1 MPFADPL
8 PDRPRIAIV
17 GAGAVGCY
25 YGGRLAEHGHD
36 VHFLMRSDYDAVMRD
51 GLHISSPLGDAHLR
65 VQAHRSAQDIG
76 ACDLVIIALKAT
88 SNSALLDVLPPLM
101 HAGTLLLTLQN
112 GLGNEEFLAQH
123 FGADRVLGGLCFVCI
138 NRTAPGQILHIA
150 QGRISLGEHTR
161 SPLPRTRQIAETF
174 QASKIDCV
182 IEPSLAAARWKKL
195 VWNIPFN
202 GLSIAAGGIDTAA
215 GGIDTA
221 AGGIDTAAILADP
234 GLEQRVRDLMHEII
248 STARALGH
256 DVSYDLIHDMIE
268 RTRTMSGYRPS
279 SLIDF
284 DEGREVELDPIWGA
298 PVRQAESVGLA
309 MPRVNQL
316 LSELRSRIQ
325 SRDSRTA

>member
-1 MPFADPL
+1 MSLADPL

-51 GLHISSPLGDAHLR
+51 GLHISSPLGDAHLQ

-76 ACDLVIIALKAT
+76 PCDLVIIALKAT
-88 SNSALLDVLPPLM
+88 SNPVLLEVLPPLM
-101 HAGTLLLTLQN
+101 HDKTLLLTFQN
-112 GLGNEEFLAQH
+112 GLGNEEFLAEH
-123 FGADRVLGGLCFVCI
+123 FGVDRVLGGLCFVCI
-138 NRTAPGQILHIA
+138 NRTAPGRILHIA
-150 QGRISLGEHTR
+150 QGRINLGEHTR
-161 SPLPRTRQIAETF
+161 SPLPRTHGIAEAF

-215 GGIDTA
+215 
-221 AGGIDTAAILADP
+221 ILADP
-234 GLEQRVRDLMHEII
+234 ALEQRVRDLMHEII
-248 STARALGH
+248 TTARALGH
-256 DVSYDLIHDMIE
+256 EVSFDLIHDMIE

-284 DEGREVELDPIWGA
+284 DEGREVELEPIWGA
-298 PVRQAESVGLA
+298 PVRQAELAGLT
-309 MPRVNQL
+309 MPRVSQL

-325 SRDSRTA
+325 SRASCSD

>member
-1 MPFADPL
+1 MSLADPL

-36 VHFLMRSDYDAVMRD
+36 VHFLMRSDYDSVMRD
-51 GLHISSPLGDAHLR
+51 GLQISSPLGDAHLK
-65 VQAHRSAQDIG
+65 VQAHRSAKAIG
-76 ACDLVIIALKAT
+76 PCDLVIIALKAT
-88 SNSALLDVLPPLM
+88 SNPVLLEVLPPLM
-101 HAGTLLLTLQN
+101 HDKTLLLTFQN

-150 QGRISLGEHTR
+150 QGRINLGEHTR
-161 SPLPRTRQIAETF
+161 APLPRTHGIAEAF

-215 GGIDTA
+215 
-221 AGGIDTAAILADP
+221 ILADP
-234 GLEQRVRDLMHEII
+234 SLEQRVRDLMHEII
-248 STARALGH
+248 TTARALGH
-256 DVSYDLIHDMIE
+256 EVSYDLIHDMIE

-284 DEGREVELDPIWGA
+284 DEGREVELEPIWGA
-298 PVRQAESVGLA
+298 PVRQAELAGLT
-309 MPRVNQL
+309 MPRVSQL
-316 LSELRSRIQ
+316 LSELRTRIQ
-325 SRDSRTA
+325 SRSSSPA